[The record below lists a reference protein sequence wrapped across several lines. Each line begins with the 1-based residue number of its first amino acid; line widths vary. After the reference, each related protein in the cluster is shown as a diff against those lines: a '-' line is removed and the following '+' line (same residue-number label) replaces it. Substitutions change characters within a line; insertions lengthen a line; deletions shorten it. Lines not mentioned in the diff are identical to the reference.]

1 MALLLVQ
8 PLLAGNHAR
17 EGIASHDVLEENLEM
32 RRVAVGAMVAALFA
46 APAFASVSDID
57 TDGEILAS
65 FAEMVV
71 IYSDLTEETFAEID
85 TSGDSFLDE
94 AELAAAVEAGV
105 LTADQ

>member
-1 MALLLVQ
+1 
-8 PLLAGNHAR
+8 
-17 EGIASHDVLEENLEM
+17 M

>member
-1 MALLLVQ
+1 
-8 PLLAGNHAR
+8 
-17 EGIASHDVLEENLEM
+17 M

-57 TDGEILAS
+57 TDGDNLAS

-71 IYSDLTEETFAEID
+71 VYPDLTEETFAEID
-85 TSGDSFLDE
+85 TSGDSFVDE